1 MIMLL
6 METSITAKRFLSRFY
21 RDEMTKR
28 VWNSLEIKGVVILI
42 PKQLLI
48 AGVSPY
54 IYSLAVKTPAV
65 RNRQRNDDV
74 IVMDTNHGEGIV
86 LRNQ

>member
-54 IYSLAVKTPAV
+54 IYSLAVKTPAG